1 MKTHRVVFRAVDRDK
16 FDEVRNGAKII
27 ETRAATPKYQA
38 IQTGDELLFACG
50 EDTFAKRIIEV
61 RHYDSLDTMFDA
73 LPLSKIL
80 PSVASREAAYEVY
93 HSFPGYKEKLAEHGM
108 LAFIL
113 EQ

>member
-16 FDEVRNGAKII
+16 FEEVRGGIKII
-27 ETRAATPKYQA
+27 ETRAGTPKYQA
-38 IQTGDELLFACG
+38 IQRGDELLFICSK
-50 EDTFAKRIIEV
+50 DRFTKRIIEV
-61 RHYDSLDTMFDA
+61 RHYGSLDAMFDA

-80 PSVASREAAYEVY
+80 PSVTTREAAYKVY
-93 HSFPGYKEKLAEHGM
+93 FGFPGYKEKLAEHGV